1 MNIYS
6 HTVPGIFKKAF
17 TRKGRFIV
25 FGDSVLTYAEL
36 KSHMGRFSS
45 YFRQR
50 GIRQGD
56 RVILAS
62 GNERFVCTFYL
73 SLIANGI
80 TVVYLDPESGPGR
93 AHAIIDHCK
102 APFIFVDSATQ
113 RNWNLLSTESSEVT
127 IIQSEA
133 GSGVLS
139 KLLNRSRQESTAFP
153 ACVDVLPESDLPAA
167 IDPDADAYILFTSGT
182 TSAPKGVR
190 ISYRA
195 LFSHLDTLTSV
206 YRMNSES
213 RLFNN
218 LILSHADGMVQGP
231 LLALFNMATLFRPF
245 PFTIQKIEDIFDVIY
260 SEKITHWIMVPTMTG
275 LVYQFKKEDKDTL
288 KNKDFQFVISCGGKL
303 EALLWKQFEEKF
315 DTSII
320 NGYGLTETVAGG
332 LFAGPDPESHIIGTI
347 GKPVDC
353 EARIVGEDLH
363 DKKVGEEGEI
373 WLRGPMVMSG
383 YLNAP
388 EANAEV
394 FSGEWLKTGDIG
406 FLGEDGCFRITGR
419 KKLVIISG
427 GINVSPEEVT
437 EVLHSCPAVKDAVTF
452 ALDDP
457 LWGDIV
463 ASAIVVRE
471 NQSLS
476 QDEVVAH
483 CRKHL
488 EENKVPR
495 RIVFV
500 DELPYGR
507 SGKVIIS
514 EIRDMVTGMMGQ
526 TSPTSGPEN
535 SFMSVVSRIL
545 QMPEH
550 ALALEMAAEDTPEWD
565 SISHLFLIAEME
577 KQYQIEFSPIE
588 VMNINKL
595 ADLFS
600 LVENKT
606 GR

>member
-6 HTVPGIFKKAF
+6 HTVPDIFKKAF

-25 FGDSVLTYAEL
+25 FGDSVLTYAEM

-45 YFRQR
+45 YFRQK

-80 TVVYLDPESGPGR
+80 TVVYIDPESGPGR

-102 APFIFVDSATQ
+102 APFIFVDPSTQ
-113 RNWNLLSTESSEVT
+113 KTWNLSETESREITV
-127 IIQSEA
+127 IQPAA
-133 GSGVLS
+133 GEGVLR
-139 KLLNRSRQESTAFP
+139 KLLSRGRQEGTAFP

-167 IDPDADAYILFTSGT
+167 IDPETDAYILFTSGT

-195 LFSHLDTLTSV
+195 LFSHLNTLTSV
-206 YRMNSES
+206 YRMNSGS

-260 SEKITHWIMVPTMTG
+260 REKITHWVMVPTMTG

-288 KNKDFQFVISCGGKL
+288 KNRDFQFVISCGGKL

-315 DTSII
+315 ETCII

-332 LFAGPDPESHIIGTI
+332 LFAGPDPESHLIGTI

-353 EARIVGEDLH
+353 EARIVGDDLQ
-363 DKKVGEEGEI
+363 DTMVGEEGEI

-383 YLNAP
+383 YLHAP
-388 EANAEV
+388 EATAEV

-437 EVLHSCPAVKDAVTF
+437 EVLHSCQAVKDAVTF

-471 NQSLS
+471 NHSLS
-476 QDEVVAH
+476 RDELVAH
-483 CRKHL
+483 CRIHL
-488 EENKVPR
+488 EENKIPR
-495 RIVFV
+495 KIFFV

-507 SGKVIIS
+507 SGKVIIR
-514 EIRDMVTGMMGQ
+514 EIKEMVAAMMGQ
-526 TSPTSGPEN
+526 TPPTVDPEN
-535 SFMSVVSRIL
+535 SFFSVVSRVL
-545 QMPEH
+545 QIPGN
-550 ALALEMAAEDTPEWD
+550 AVTLEMVAEDTPEWD

-577 KQYQIEFSPIE
+577 KQYHIEFSPME
-588 VMNINKL
+588 VMNIRKMS
-595 ADLFS
+595 DLFS

>member
-45 YFRQR
+45 YFRQK